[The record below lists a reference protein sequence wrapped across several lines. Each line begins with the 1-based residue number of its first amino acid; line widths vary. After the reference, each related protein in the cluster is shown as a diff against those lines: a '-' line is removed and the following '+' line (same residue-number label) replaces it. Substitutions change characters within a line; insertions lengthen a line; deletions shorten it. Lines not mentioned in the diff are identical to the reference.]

1 MQTINA
7 KSYYEILKQQSSRLL
22 PATEYSYMVPVAK
35 QQEEIE
41 CLKNAVHYERFFF
54 VVNNYDLNIEQ
65 VHGVK
70 KWLGYSDK
78 DFSYYKYASLI
89 HPTHLLAQLTN
100 VYGLLED
107 FMAGVYPL
115 EFMAGF
121 RFISCLALKHAN
133 GEYLFFKRLA
143 WPFQFDNK
151 NRLLSYMN
159 EFTLLG
165 KYKNESY
172 SVRLTDAAG
181 NPVLFKKKAMHD
193 AYAAIDNMPFSEQ
206 ELNVLGI
213 YAADNSLTAA
223 KVAGTLNI
231 KENTV
236 ITYKKR
242 ILNKA
247 EKVFYR
253 RFKTTADVAV
263 FLKEQGLI

>member
-7 KSYYEILKQQSSRLL
+7 KNYYEILKKQADRLL
-22 PATEYSYMVPVAK
+22 PEAEYNCMISPAK
-35 QQEEIE
+35 QQKEIE
-41 CLKNAVHYERFFF
+41 HLKNTLHYERFFF
-54 VVNNYDLNIEQ
+54 VVNNYDLSIDY
-65 VHGVK
+65 VHGIK

-78 DFSYYKYASLI
+78 DFSYYRYVSII

-107 FMAGVYPL
+107 CMAGVYPL
-115 EFMAGF
+115 EFMAGL

-143 WPFQFDNK
+143 LPFQFDRN
-151 NRLLSYMN
+151 NRLLSYLN

-165 KYKNESY
+165 KFRNENY
-172 SVRLTDAAG
+172 SVRLTDAVG
-181 NPVLFKKKAMHD
+181 NAVSFKKTKC
-193 AYAAIDNMPFSEQ
+193 AYPVFKNLPFSEQ
-206 ELNVLGI
+206 ELNVLGV
-213 YAADNSLTAA
+213 YAADTSLTAA
-223 KVAGTLNI
+223 GAAEILKI

-247 EKVFYR
+247 EKMFHC
-253 RFKTTADVAV
+253 RFRTTTDVAV